1 MIYQGIALP
10 LFNMLYL
17 YYRVEEVTMNVNNI
31 LPIQRSRE
39 CGQIKF
45 GL

>member
-1 MIYQGIALP
+1 MIYHIDMGL
-10 LFNMLYL
+10 LNMLYL
-17 YYRVEEVTMNVNNI
+17 YYKVEEVE
-31 LPIQRSRE
+31 IQRSRE